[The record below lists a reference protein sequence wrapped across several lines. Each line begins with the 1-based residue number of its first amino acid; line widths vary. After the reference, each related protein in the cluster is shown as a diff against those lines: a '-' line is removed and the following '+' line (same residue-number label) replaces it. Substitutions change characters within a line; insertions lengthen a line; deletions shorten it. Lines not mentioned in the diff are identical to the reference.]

1 MNPMAFA
8 PPILPVK
15 SMRQNRRWI
24 PAVLMAALF
33 LSGGVIGAGLAAIA
47 IHSQREILL
56 NRDKLPDMILLMI
69 QNDLGIQLT
78 PDETQQVKKIL
89 EQRQESLRNLRLET
103 RPRFDHE
110 YDLLDSQVSAVLDA
124 SQREKWHAAFRENL
138 RVWFPWRENRPPPG
152 AK

>member
-1 MNPMAFA
+1 MALA

-15 SMRQNRRWI
+15 SVRQNRRWI

-33 LSGGVIGAGLAAIA
+33 LSGSVIGAGLAAIA
-47 IHSQREILL
+47 IHSQREVLL
-56 NRDKLPDMILLMI
+56 NREKLPDMILLMI
-69 QNDLGIQLT
+69 QNDLAIQLT
-78 PDETQQVKKIL
+78 PDQMQRVKTIL
-89 EQRQESLRNLRLET
+89 EERQESLRNLRLET

-124 SQREKWHAAFRENL
+124 SQRDKWHEAFRENL
-138 RVWFPWRENRPPPG
+138 RVWFPWRETRPAPA